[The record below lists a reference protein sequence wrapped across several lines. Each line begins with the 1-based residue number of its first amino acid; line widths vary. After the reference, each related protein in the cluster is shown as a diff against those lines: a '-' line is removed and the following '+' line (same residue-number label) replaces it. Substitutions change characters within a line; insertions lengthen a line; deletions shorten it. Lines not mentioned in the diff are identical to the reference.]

1 MEDTGILPPG
11 DMRLLPEPAQEQI
24 SAPPRLES
32 AEPLADG
39 APMLLGNLELHRS
52 ARLFLDYSRSV
63 ANSASADHVIESQPD
78 EIASLELGVYGQA
91 EHREIPLASFQLQ
104 ANTNVQTS
112 FNFSGRFW
120 SFSRPLFQ
128 GARRQGEMEFS
139 VVIVVSDAGPV
150 RHSAGSSSARP

>member
-39 APMLLGNLELHRS
+39 APSLLGNLELHRS

-63 ANSASADHVIESQPD
+63 ANSASADHTIESQPD
-78 EIASLELGVYGQA
+78 EIATLELAVDGQA

-104 ANTNVQTS
+104 ANTNVPTS

-128 GARRQGEMEFS
+128 GARRQGEMES

-150 RHSAGSSSARP
+150 RHSAGSPSARP

>member
-1 MEDTGILPPG
+1 
-11 DMRLLPEPAQEQI
+11 MRLLPEPAQEQI
-24 SAPPRLES
+24 SAPPGLEFG
-32 AEPLADG
+32 EPLTDG
-39 APMLLGNLELHRS
+39 APSLLGNLELHRS

-78 EIASLELGVYGQA
+78 EIATLELAVDGQA

-150 RHSAGSSSARP
+150 RHSAGSPSARP